1 MRRLSEV
8 RTGVCA
14 VPQQSIGVSAAATAA
29 AVPAVMQLCIFMS
42 NCENSELVLHFRHAA
57 DFQEPE
63 AFSVFIPEFLN

>member
-1 MRRLSEV
+1 MMLSEV

-14 VPQQSIGVSAAATAA
+14 VPQQSIGVSATAA
-29 AVPAVMQLCIFMS
+29 AAPAVMQLCIFMS
-42 NCENSELVLHFRHAA
+42 NCENSELVLHFRQAA

>member
-8 RTGVCA
+8 TTGVCYG
-14 VPQQSIGVSAAATAA
+14 IGELAAAAAA
-29 AVPAVMQLCIFMS
+29 AVAAAAVMQLCIFMS
-42 NCENSELVLHFRHAA
+42 NCENSELVSYFRHAA

>member
-8 RTGVCA
+8 RTGVCY
-14 VPQQSIGVSAAATAA
+14 SIGVLAAATAA
-29 AVPAVMQLCIFMS
+29 AAPAVMQLCIFMS